1 MAGASIFNPA
11 TGISQWRL
19 STNYTYLD
27 LPGQAAKLAVFVT
40 IQRHVVVK
48 ISAFLILLIN
58 CRWISSLKTA
68 GKDTQELY
76 NQGLLRW
83 LCCT

>member
-1 MAGASIFNPA
+1 MAGASIFDPD
-11 TGISQWRL
+11 TSQWRL
-19 STNYTYLD
+19 STSYSYLD
-27 LPGQAAKLAVFVT
+27 LEGQAAKLAIFVT
-40 IQRHVVVK
+40 IRRHIVVK
-48 ISAFLILLIN
+48 ISAFLILLLN
-58 CRWISSLKTA
+58 CGWIPSFKTA